1 MIRSSNHPRIADQ
14 CRQRAAEDRFLRRF
28 GMAEPAE
35 AADGDD
41 EVGPGWYASSRELV
55 AGLQV
60 HEGDDERGLAEW
72 HEAMRR
78 FVPPRLASAA

>member
-1 MIRSSNHPRIADQ
+1 MTRSSSVPRIADR

-28 GMAEPAE
+28 GMADPA
-35 AADGDD
+35 ACADGEDD
-41 EVGPGWYASSRELV
+41 VGPGWYASSRELQ

-60 HEGDDERGLAEW
+60 REGGDGCGLADW

-78 FVPPRLASAA
+78 FVPPRPASAA